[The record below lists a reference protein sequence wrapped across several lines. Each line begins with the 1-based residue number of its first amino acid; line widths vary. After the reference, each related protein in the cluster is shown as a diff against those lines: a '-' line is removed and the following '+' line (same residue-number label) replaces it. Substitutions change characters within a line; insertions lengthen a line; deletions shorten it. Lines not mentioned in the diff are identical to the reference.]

1 MKALVFLIST
11 VVPNIIVATNVIE
24 GCAKLKE
31 DDTLQSIPGKAFWI
45 QLRDAYVESV
55 GQDESTIDWIP
66 SSSSKSD
73 DSATEHLS
81 GFMIPYEVKITPGKG
96 RSVHTKQFVPKGTP
110 VWNPKYGA
118 YFRKQEK
125 FESFLTKLTWEQACD
140 ALQWCF
146 AINECVA
153 INEKA
158 GYEVDCKYD
167 DYDII
172 VGCSLDESSMI
183 NHGSLELGESNMSF
197 DVELQ
202 ASVALR
208 DIQAGEELI
217 EDYDEYDDDLE
228 WFDNLIRKGWGD
240 KTWSQDSFRTKEL

>member
-1 MKALVFLIST
+1 MKALVFLIGT

-31 DDTLQSIPGKAFWI
+31 DDNTLQSIPGKAFWI

-73 DSATEHLS
+73 SATEHFS
-81 GFMIPYEVKITPGKG
+81 GFMTPYEVKITPGKG

-110 VWNPKYGA
+110 IWNPKYSA
-118 YFRKQEK
+118 YFHGDRKQEK
-125 FESFLTKLTWEQACD
+125 FENFLTKLTWEQSCD

-146 AINECVA
+146 AINECY
-153 INEKA
+153 
-158 GYEVDCKYD
+158 GVDCEYD

-172 VGCSLDESSMI
+172 VGCSLDENSMI
-183 NHGSLELGESNMSF
+183 NHGSLELGESNISF
-197 DVELQ
+197 DEELQ
-202 ASVALR
+202 VTVALR

-217 EDYDEYDDDLE
+217 EDYDEYDEDLE
-228 WFDNLIRKGWGD
+228 WFDNLTRKGWGD
-240 KTWSQDSFRTKEL
+240 KIWSQESFRTKEL